1 MKVFL
6 IYEENHGVIGICA
19 NKMSC
24 VIDYLL
30 LTDWFSPDLVIS
42 YEEKENKIEYF
53 TLGVLQLQNPNWE
66 EYLKGLS
73 VDEFNEMFEGTFYLE
88 EEEVFSD

>member
-1 MKVFL
+1 MKVFI
-6 IYEENHGVIGICA
+6 IYEENHGLIGVCA
-19 NKMSC
+19 NRMSC

-30 LTDWFSPDLVIS
+30 LTDWLSPDLVIS

-53 TLGVLQLQNPNWE
+53 TLGVLQMQNPNWE

-73 VDEFNEMFEGTFYLE
+73 FDDFNEMFEGTFYLE
-88 EEEVFSD
+88 ESEVFSD